1 MDYDQT
7 TMPSAYDA
15 GRGYAPAVL
24 DFWLRTIAASIAHKH
39 ISDILD
45 LGCGTGRYTAALAA
59 HFRARVVGVDPSK
72 KMLSEATRRKS
83 GDNVTFLRG
92 WGEAVPLPDATIDM
106 VFISMVFHH
115 FEDPCRATEECHR
128 VLREAGV
135 VCLRAGVTNRAH
147 TYPYVPFFPRTQ
159 FLLASSLQSLAFIE
173 TTFQAAGFHILH
185 HEVVMSEVAA
195 NWNVYADKIAYRA
208 DSILAQ
214 LTDSEFEQG
223 LRNLR
228 RYAVLQPPSR
238 PVIEPVDFFVF
249 RRM

>member
-1 MDYDQT
+1 VDYDQT

-24 DFWLRTIAASIAHKH
+24 DFWLRTIATPIAHKH

-106 VFISMVFHH
+106 VFISMAFHH
-115 FEDPCRATEECHR
+115 FGDPGRATEECHR
-128 VLREAGV
+128 VLRGFDAKIFTTARV
-135 VCLRAGVTNRAH
+135 PNRACKRPDGQTRISTLRPLTSVLNSRKGAS
-147 TYPYVPFFPRTQ
+147 TY
-159 FLLASSLQSLAFIE
+159 
-173 TTFQAAGFHILH
+173 
-185 HEVVMSEVAA
+185 
-195 NWNVYADKIAYRA
+195 
-208 DSILAQ
+208 
-214 LTDSEFEQG
+214 
-223 LRNLR
+223 
-228 RYAVLQPPSR
+228 
-238 PVIEPVDFFVF
+238 
-249 RRM
+249 

>member
-24 DFWLRTIAASIAHKH
+24 DFWLKTIAAPIATEH
-39 ISDILD
+39 ISSVLD
-45 LGCGTGRYTAALAA
+45 LGCGTGRYSAALAA
-59 HFRARVVGVDPSK
+59 HFGTRVVGVDPSEM
-72 KMLSEATRRKS
+72 MLSEALRKS
-83 GDNVTFLRG
+83 ADNVTFLRG
-92 WGEAVPLPDATIDM
+92 SGEAIPLPDATVDM

-115 FEDPCRATEECHR
+115 FEDPRRAAEECHR

-135 VCLRAGVTNRAH
+135 VCMRAAVTNRAD
-147 TYPYVPFFPRTQ
+147 TYPYVPFFPRMQ
-159 FLLASSLQSLAFIE
+159 SLLASSLPSLAFIE
-173 TTFQAAGFHILH
+173 TTFGAAGFHFLH

-195 NWNVYADKIAYRA
+195 SWQAYADKTAYRA

-214 LTDSEFEQG
+214 LTDPEFEQG
-223 LRNLR
+223 LTSLR
-228 RYAVLQPPSR
+228 RYAPLQPSSQ
-238 PVIEPVDFFVF
+238 PVIEPVDFFVY